1 MKELKSS
8 KEEIGREK
16 PQEYWGR
23 LSPQGSTGAAERL
36 G

>member
-1 MKELKSS
+1 MKQLKSS
-8 KEEIGREK
+8 NEKMGREK

-23 LSPQGSTGAAERL
+23 LSPRGSTGAAERL